1 MKKIFI
7 IFIISI
13 ISIACNIRK
22 DNNSYIPIS
31 SGLDSILDEYIH
43 KNPDSKIYN
52 LIFESQCDKQFFT
65 LQCSSDCYDSN
76 FMDGCF
82 MKNDK
87 IIVFWS
93 VNKSWKDSLIKIPQ
107 EGLCYD
113 SLAKFTDYSNTQ
125 MDYDAPYNP
134 QTYRI
139 LSTNQYREAT
149 ISDWNY
155 PKPACD
161 NNVINSSALND
172 IVNDYIN
179 TNNSPHIVYL
189 RFNNLNG
196 ANFVSVGQDY
206 VYDSKMFSGMFYR
219 NERIVVVYSI
229 DKIKNLDIIDKRSLL
244 PIQTIS
250 DYKSQKRRYLI
261 GEKKY
266 RIVSRESI
274 VSIPFNNKNWMDI

>member
-7 IFIISI
+7 LFVTSI
-13 ISIACNIRK
+13 MLIACEIKK

-31 SGLDSILDEYIH
+31 SGLDSILDDYILN
-43 KNPDSKIYN
+43 NPDNKIYN
-52 LIFESQCDKQFFT
+52 LIFESQCGKQFFT

-93 VNKSWKDSLIKIPQ
+93 VNKSWKDSLLQIPQ
-107 EGLCYD
+107 EELCYD
-113 SLAKFTDYSNTQ
+113 SLTKFTDFSNAQ
-125 MDYDAPYNP
+125 MDYDAPYNS

-139 LSTNQYREAT
+139 LSTTRYRKAT
-149 ISDWNY
+149 ISDWSY
-155 PKPACD
+155 PEPACD
-161 NNVINSSALND
+161 NNVIFSSALND
-172 IVNDYIN
+172 IVNNYIN

-196 ANFVSVGQDY
+196 SNYVAVGKDY
-206 VYDSKMFSGMFYR
+206 VYDPKMFSGMFYR
-219 NERIVVVYSI
+219 NKRIVIVYSI

-250 DYKSQKRRYLI
+250 DYKSLKRKYPI

-266 RIVSRESI
+266 RIVSKESI
-274 VSIPFNNKNWMDI
+274 VSIPFNNKNWINI